1 MIAAS
6 QSVVNSPRHDSTHH
20 RIAADELTATDACL
34 RVFIQYVVAGAGKA
48 TIRVCVFQTAFHDG
62 RQVSTVRYIGEE
74 SAVDNF
80 LYHTSKWWTGAHTC
94 AVSKEVARKTNSLNV
109 NFDSCVASAQ
119 GL

>member
-1 MIAAS
+1 M
-6 QSVVNSPRHDSTHH
+6 
-20 RIAADELTATDACL
+20 
-34 RVFIQYVVAGAGKA
+34 
-48 TIRVCVFQTAFHDG
+48 
-62 RQVSTVRYIGEE
+62 
-74 SAVDNF
+74 DNF